1 MNISTA
7 GIGVAN
13 VIGLEEGA
21 VLDFAAVRGR
31 LKIDGAVSGQRF
43 VAAHFPSIPPHTL
56 AAPLHRHHREDE
68 YTCVLAGRLSLQLG
82 DQVVGADA
90 GSWIIKPRGQWH
102 TFWNAEDTP
111 CATIE
116 IVSPAGFQNYFKELA
131 ALGPGFDHLAELNE
145 KYGIDMDFESIA
157 VLCERFQLSLPN
169 GQ

>member
-1 MNISTA
+1 MDISTA

-13 VIGLEEGA
+13 VIGFEEGA
-21 VLDFAAVRGR
+21 RLDFAGVCGR
-31 LKIDGAVSGQRF
+31 LKIDGPVAGQRF

-56 AAPLHRHHREDE
+56 GAPLHRHTREDE

-82 DQVVGADA
+82 DQIISAEA

-116 IVSPAGFQNYFKELA
+116 IVSPAGFQKYFQELA
-131 ALGPGFDHLAELNE
+131 ALGPGFEHLASLNA

-157 VLCERFQLSLPN
+157 VLCERFHLSFPR
-169 GQ
+169 G